1 MTTASNVETPEMT
14 ANLPFAME
22 PQDIELL
29 REAHYHLEHPSLA
42 ARLSSVV
49 GTPIDIA
56 MQLLPKRWYNGLH
69 SATEAAIHKAL
80 TAAVSSMRREHEV
93 NAHEGLYRA
102 LAAGT
107 GAVGGFFGFAGLA
120 VELPITTTLMLRTI
134 AEIARDEGEDIHSP
148 ESQRA
153 CVEVFAFGGRTEMD
167 DAAETGYYG
176 VRLALA
182 AYIGNQAVAAGETVA
197 ITARVVHAVAHRLGM
212 PLSQRA
218 AAHLVPAVGAV
229 TAAAVNTI
237 FMHHFQTMAR
247 GHFRVRH
254 LERKY
259 GPEIIRSNYESFG

>member
-14 ANLPFAME
+14 AKVPLAMD
-22 PQDIELL
+22 PQDLELL
-29 REAHYHLEHPSLA
+29 RDAHQRLEHPSLA

-56 MQLLPKRWYNGLH
+56 MQLLPRRWHDGLH

-80 TAAVSSMRREHEV
+80 SAAVSSMRRDHEV
-93 NAHEGLYRA
+93 SAHEGLYRA
-102 LAAGT
+102 LAAGS
-107 GAVGGFFGFAGLA
+107 GALGGFFGFAGLA

-134 AEIARDEGEDIHSP
+134 AEIARDEGEDIHTP

-176 VRLALA
+176 VRMALA
-182 AYIGNQAVAAGETVA
+182 AYMGNQAVAAGETVA
-197 ITARVVHAVAHRLGM
+197 ITARLVHAVAHRLGM

-218 AAHLVPAVGAV
+218 AANLVPAVGALS
-229 TAAAVNTI
+229 AAAVNTI
-237 FMHHFQTMAR
+237 FMQHFQSMAR
-247 GHFRVRH
+247 GHFRVRQ

-259 GPEIIRSNYESFG
+259 GAEIVKGNYERFG

>member
-259 GPEIIRSNYESFG
+259 GPEIVRSNYESFG